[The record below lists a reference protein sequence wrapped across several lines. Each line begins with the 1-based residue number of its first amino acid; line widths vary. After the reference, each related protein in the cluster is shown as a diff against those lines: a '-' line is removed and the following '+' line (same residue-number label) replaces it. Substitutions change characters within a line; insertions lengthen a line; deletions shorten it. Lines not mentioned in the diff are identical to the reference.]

1 LAIETIWLQ
10 KSCGAPAR
18 TNATFHRIARYLF
31 MTQKNADDP
40 IKSKSHS
47 DDGATEIEGQKARGG
62 EIILNKPW
70 RRIVF
75 FGGLIAMVLFIIVAT
90 IMGYS

>member
-1 LAIETIWLQ
+1 
-10 KSCGAPAR
+10 
-18 TNATFHRIARYLF
+18 
-31 MTQKNADDP
+31 M
-40 IKSKSHS
+40 
-47 DDGATEIEGQKARGG
+47 EGQKARGG

>member
-1 LAIETIWLQ
+1 
-10 KSCGAPAR
+10 
-18 TNATFHRIARYLF
+18 

-47 DDGATEIEGQKARGG
+47 DDGAPQIEGQRARGG

-75 FGGLIAMVLFIIVAT
+75 FGGLIAVVLFIVVAT
-90 IMGYS
+90 ILGYS